1 MPVLPMNK
9 FTRNKLTAP
18 PGRQIDYTDSG
29 DRRVPGLALRVAPSG
44 RKSWIVT
51 ARRPGKK
58 NPSRF
63 IIGAYQ
69 EMDLTDARIRALK
82 FKADLREGIDPV
94 LERRIRRGGA
104 VTSTED
110 TFGEWVTRYLNE
122 HSTKNHKPGTHK
134 EVKRVLTVN
143 FQDWN
148 NLPLAAITAGAISHE
163 LQKIN
168 RRAGNRK
175 KTAGNRYFAY
185 LRAFFSWAKPLCPG
199 MDAHPMTSLKKP
211 KKKETPRD
219 RKLTIDEVVSLWT
232 ALPTSGEF
240 QGIVRSL
247 LLTGARRSEV
257 ARMEWGEVDLKARVW
272 SLPGPRAKNG
282 KRKEI
287 PMSPLLLDTVKAQP
301 KHECSQFVF
310 STVNGK
316 EFKNWTLH
324 RNKLSAANGM
334 KEVKHFTLHDLRYTV
349 STLMNSDLNAWLA
362 GRKAGVHVRA
372 EVIEEII
379 SHDAGGHKK
388 GIAAIYNGATYNDE
402 RRLALDAWADFLNEK
417 ITADTP
423 DNVALMF
430 LP

>member
-9 FTRNKLTAP
+9 FTRNKLTAT

-29 DRRVPGLALRVAPSG
+29 NSRVPGLALRVAPSG
-44 RKSWIVT
+44 RKLWIIS

-104 VTSTED
+104 VTSAED
-110 TFGEWVTRYLNE
+110 TFGKWIMRYLNE
-122 HSTKNHKPGTHK
+122 HSARNHKPGTHK

-148 NLPLAAITAGAISHE
+148 NLPLAAITAGGINHE

-199 MDAHPMTSLKKP
+199 MDTHPMINLKKP
-211 KKKETPRD
+211 KKKEPPRD

-232 ALPTSGEF
+232 ALPTYGEF

-257 ARMEWGEVDLKARVW
+257 ARMEWREVDLKARVW
-272 SLPGPRAKNG
+272 SIPAPRAKNG

-287 PMSPLLLDTVKAQP
+287 PISSTLLDIIKAQP
-301 KHECSQFVF
+301 KHECSRFVF

-324 RNKLSAANGM
+324 RNKLSAAAGM
-334 KEVKHFTLHDLRYTV
+334 EEVEHFTLHDLRHTV
-349 STLMNSDLNAWLA
+349 STLMNGDLNAWLA
-362 GRKAGVHVRA
+362 GRKAGVYVRA
-372 EVIEEII
+372 EVIEEIL
-379 SHDAGGHKK
+379 SHVAGDHKK
-388 GIAAIYNGATYNDE
+388 GIAANYNGATYDDE
-402 RRLALDAWADFLNEK
+402 RHLALNAWAEFLKEK
-417 ITADTP
+417 ITADTQ